1 MAKLNVQIVNE
12 NDEIIGSKPRGEVDP
27 QKDIYRVSGLWITN
41 SKGEVLLAQR
51 KFTKVHDPGKWGP
64 AVAGTLEGGDTYE
77 SNIYKEAEEEI
88 GLTGVKFKLG
98 PKSRRYEPWNHFGQ
112 WFLVNIDRN
121 IENFK
126 IQEEE
131 VEKIEWVPREKLM
144 EDLKNNPERYI
155 PSMPKII
162 EELI

>member
-27 QKDIYRVSGLWITN
+27 QRISIASPASGSLTRKAKFFWLSANLPRFTTRESGGRPWPELW
-41 SKGEVLLAQR
+41 R
-51 KFTKVHDPGKWGP
+51 
-64 AVAGTLEGGDTYE
+64 GGDNE